1 MSETKGPRE
10 LREEAGTKYYCTC
23 GKSKNFPYC
32 DGSHE
37 GTGKGPVKKRWQRNG
52 RFGSV
57 SAVNPPTCHFV
68 TARTRHKQN
77 FIFPIQI

>member
-10 LREEAGTKYYCTC
+10 LREDAGTKYYCTC

-37 GTGKGPVKKRWQRNG
+37 GTDKEPRQEEVAEERTIWVCECGKSANMP
-52 RFGSV
+52 FCDGSHE
-57 SAVNPPTCHFV
+57 A
-68 TARTRHKQN
+68 
-77 FIFPIQI
+77 